1 MLCSRRRQDLK
12 LVEGPVVAGWVACS
26 ELARNTPEHDKTE
39 SGPPSVCLSYRNLT
53 TRGARP
59 LARWRRLDGAPE
71 NEAHRASKTQTPDDQ
86 TETAPARHQRLK
98 PNAYLS
104 SEHRRRC
111 LPPLQKIPF
120 SVVSFCVILMF
131 LSTSLSGRGPSMS
144 SLHAGVCLRP
154 GRPGVDGSSRSPC
167 SALTDSAPAAYGQTS
182 SPS

>member
-1 MLCSRRRQDLK
+1 MKVLLPLGGWPVQSWPAQIRTRQNR
-12 LVEGPVVAGWVACS
+12 VQ
-26 ELARNTPEHDKTE
+26 
-39 SGPPSVCLSYRNLT
+39 PPSVCLSYRNIT
-53 TRGARP
+53 TPRCTTLGTQAATRRRPRARG
-59 LARWRRLDGAPE
+59 
-71 NEAHRASKTQTPDDQ
+71 HRASKTQTPDDQ

-144 SLHAGVCLRP
+144 SLHAGVCLRS